1 MNRLLWT
8 AAMFLCLGTPCLA
21 QIGGGGQGT
30 DDHDDA
36 APTQVGYAVVTASS
50 SATGLTVMET
60 FGLKVG
66 TEINRAGFPSPE
78 LVTNASMFVDVSDRL
93 ARNLGVAMVNPGNT
107 ATSITLTIRKS
118 DGTQLASKTI
128 TLEGR
133 RQTSQYITELVPVP
147 PSQGGGIGG
156 VTTPPIVEY
165 TGTLSITSTMPISVI
180 GIPFRESKFST
191 MPVTNVGTT
200 TTPLPIFS
208 SGVGGINAVLLP
220 QFAANGGWATQIVVT
235 NSNTSSATVR
245 VDLFAQDGTAL
256 TAKMNGTSSSSFIGL
271 IVPAGGAL
279 VLGPRDVNGDTR
291 F

>member
-8 AAMFLCLGTPCLA
+8 AAMFLCLGVPCLA
-21 QIGGGGQGT
+21 QIGGGGGTT

-36 APTQVGYAVVTASS
+36 APIQVGYAVVTASS

-60 FGLKVG
+60 FGLKDG

-78 LVTNASMFVDVSDRL
+78 LVTNATMFVDVSDRL

-107 ATSITLTIRKS
+107 ATSVTLTVRKS
-118 DGTQLASKTI
+118 DGTQLGSRTI
-128 TLEGR
+128 TLDGR
-133 RQTSQYITELVPVP
+133 HQTSQYLTELVPVP
-147 PSQGGGIGG
+147 PSQAGGIGG
-156 VTTPPIVEY
+156 VTTPPVVEY
-165 TGTLSITSTMPISVI
+165 TGTLSITSTTPISVI

-191 MPVTNVGTT
+191 MPVTNLGT
-200 TTPLPIFS
+200 TTPLPILS

-235 NSNTSSATVR
+235 NSNTSIATVR

-256 TAKMNGTSSSSFIGL
+256 IAKMNGTSGSSFIGL
-271 IVPAGGAL
+271 IVPANGAL
-279 VLGPRDVNGDTR
+279 VLGPRDPNGDTR